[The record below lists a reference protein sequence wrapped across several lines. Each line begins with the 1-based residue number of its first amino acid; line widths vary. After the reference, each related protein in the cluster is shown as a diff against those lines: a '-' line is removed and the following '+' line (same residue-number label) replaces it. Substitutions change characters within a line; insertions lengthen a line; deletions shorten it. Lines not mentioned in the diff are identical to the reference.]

1 MQNKKDS
8 EEALKQRDTAK
19 EAHGKLNK
27 DLHEFRDRFKKEKA
41 SILGE
46 HQSDI
51 KMCKKDYDEAN
62 NEIIKLKKKIDDLG
76 NKEAELEEFQ
86 RANAGLEE
94 IVISPSDT
102 LYGCEECGRH
112 GVTATFA
119 SVVLMWMNLMILVRE
134 MMRQLYPT
142 LIVPLIPILH
152 LHLRL
157 PGLQYCH
164 TYPHLAAPQ
173 HHGHH
178 LPPHHAAAV
187 GARTTG
193 RVLTIYVLVAF
204 LH

>member
-8 EEALKQRDTAK
+8 EEALKPRDSAR
-19 EAHGKLNK
+19 EALGKLNK

-76 NKEAELEEFQ
+76 NKDAELEEFQ

-119 SVVLMWMNLMILVRE
+119 SVV
-134 MMRQLYPT
+134 
-142 LIVPLIPILH
+142 
-152 LHLRL
+152 
-157 PGLQYCH
+157 
-164 TYPHLAAPQ
+164 
-173 HHGHH
+173 
-178 LPPHHAAAV
+178 
-187 GARTTG
+187 
-193 RVLTIYVLVAF
+193 
-204 LH
+204 